1 MNPGLQTVLQ
11 TLLERKIVCMINY
24 IEQRTLKEEKNFT
37 NYANPIKT
45 IQPTFPEEVKSLI
58 LRIYLERIRK
68 TH

>member
-1 MNPGLQTVLQ
+1 MT
-11 TLLERKIVCMINY
+11 NY
-24 IEQRTLKEEKNFT
+24 IEQRTLKEEKNFK